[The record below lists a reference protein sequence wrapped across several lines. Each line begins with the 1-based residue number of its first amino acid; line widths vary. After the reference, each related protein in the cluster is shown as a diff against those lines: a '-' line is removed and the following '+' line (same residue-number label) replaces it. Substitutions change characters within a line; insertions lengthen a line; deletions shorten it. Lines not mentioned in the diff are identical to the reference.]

1 MAAPNLDKNL
11 VYWLEDLSKRL
22 LPQIVGD
29 VEFRPTE
36 KQLCFYDTNRPH
48 MLEARHTGGDPVTGW
63 KFDGVQGER
72 LVLRKL
78 DRAAFEKNFR
88 AVTHGA
94 PAFKTDAELQA
105 FYLGVI
111 RSS

>member
-1 MAAPNLDKNL
+1 MAAPNIDKNL
-11 VYWLEDLSKRL
+11 VYWLEDLSRRQ

-29 VEFRPTE
+29 VEFRAAE
-36 KQLCFYDTNRPH
+36 SQLCFYDTNRPH
-48 MLEARHTGGDPVTGW
+48 MLVARPTGGDVVTGW
-63 KFDGVQGER
+63 KFDGAQGER
-72 LVLRKL
+72 FVLRKL
-78 DRAAFEKNFR
+78 DRAAFEKVFR

-94 PAFKTDAELQA
+94 PAFKTDAELQS